1 MHIIV
6 LYECERPSVN
16 FNNPHRDAGF
26 CELLSLWFKGGV
38 TPPPAD
44 M

>member
-6 LYECERPSVN
+6 LYECERPSAY
-16 FNNPHRDAGF
+16 FNNPHRNAGF
-26 CELLSLWFKGGV
+26 CKLLSLWLKGGV
-38 TPPPAD
+38 APPPAD